1 MLINQKFHLSELK
14 SKFYIAIKLSDSINE
29 QPSDYFEIKLSS
41 HNHIFFNELMIVY
54 PTVSELRYNN

>member
-14 SKFYIAIKLSDSINE
+14 SEFYIAIKLSGSKNE

-41 HNHIFFNELMIVY
+41 HNYIFLM
-54 PTVSELRYNN
+54 S